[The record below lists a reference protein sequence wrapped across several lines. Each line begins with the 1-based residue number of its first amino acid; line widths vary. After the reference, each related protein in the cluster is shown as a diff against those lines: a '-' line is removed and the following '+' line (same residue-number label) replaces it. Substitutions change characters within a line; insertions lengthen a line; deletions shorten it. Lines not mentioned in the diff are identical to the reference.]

1 MALWLCTRTNKLPK
15 FLHRRTAIVVS
26 LIVGVLV
33 YLEMRVKE
41 GEKVDTRE
49 DVSEVVLGDKKL
61 PGCIIIGKS
70 SLNCILLLHSF
81 I

>member
-1 MALWLCTRTNKLPK
+1 MALWLCTRTQKFPK
-15 FLHRRTAIVVS
+15 FLHRRSAIVVS
-26 LIVGVLV
+26 LIVGLLV
-33 YLEMRVKE
+33 YLEMGVKE

-49 DVSEVVLGDKKL
+49 DVSEAVLGDKKL

-70 SLNCILLLHSF
+70 SIAYILLLHSF